1 MTDSIIRTVTLS
13 APQDR
18 VWKALTDHEQ
28 FGAWF
33 RVKLD
38 GPFRAGESSAGH
50 ITHEGYEH
58 LRWEAKVVAI
68 EPMRRFA
75 FEWHPYAVDPAKDY
89 SGEPPTLVEFVLEPD
104 GAGTR
109 LTVTESGFDR
119 IPGDRR
125 DEAMRMNG
133 EGWSSQMDN
142 IKAYLGA

>member
-1 MTDSIIRTVTLS
+1 MTDSITRTVTLS

-38 GPFRAGESSAGH
+38 GPFAAGESSTGH
-50 ITHEGYEH
+50 ISHEGYEH
-58 LRWEAKVVAI
+58 LRWEAKVVAL

-89 SGEPPTLVEFVLEPD
+89 SGEPPTLVEFVLEAD

-125 DEAMRMNG
+125 DE
-133 EGWSSQMDN
+133 
-142 IKAYLGA
+142 

>member
-1 MTDSIIRTVTLS
+1 MTDSIVRMITLS

-18 VWKALTDHEQ
+18 VWKALTEHEQ

-38 GPFRAGESSAGH
+38 GPFQIGQSTTGH
-50 ITHEGYEH
+50 ITYPGYEH

-89 SGEPPTLVEFVLEPD
+89 SAEPPTLVEFLLEPD
-104 GAGTR
+104 GAGTK

-119 IPGDRR
+119 VPAERR

-133 EGWSSQMDN
+133 DGWSSQMDN

>member
-1 MTDSIIRTVTLS
+1 MTDSIIRTIALS
-13 APQDR
+13 APVER
-18 VWKALTDHEQ
+18 VWQAITDHEQ

-38 GPFRAGESSAGH
+38 GPFQAGESSTGH
-50 ITHEGYEH
+50 IAHPGYEH
-58 LRWEAKVVAI
+58 HRWEAKVVAI

-75 FEWHPYAVDPAKDY
+75 FEWHPYAIDPAKDY
-89 SGEPPTLVEFVLEPD
+89 SAEPPTLVEFLLQPE
-104 GAGTR
+104 GTGTQ

-119 IPGDRR
+119 IPAERR

-133 EGWSSQMDN
+133 NGWSAQMEN